1 MFGLHI
7 NIKTLLLVML
17 MALPVTAFAQI
28 AEYSAR
34 VVDARTGEPLV
45 SATVAVASDKAT
57 VTNGDGV
64 FSINADA
71 DDVLRISYIGYKSLV
86 VRAKELPMKIALQP
100 AEIVLDEVVAVS
112 FKNRIKEILRKA
124 TDQLHKHRKAS

>member
-1 MFGLHI
+1 MFGLHK
-7 NIKTLLLVML
+7 NIKTLLLALL

-28 AEYSAR
+28 AEYSSR

-64 FSINADA
+64 FSIN
-71 DDVLRISYIGYKSLV
+71 
-86 VRAKELPMKIALQP
+86 
-100 AEIVLDEVVAVS
+100 LD
-112 FKNRIKEILRKA
+112 
-124 TDQLHKHRKAS
+124 